1 LLFLGFGGFDM
12 ANRVRTHG
20 IYLMLSD
27 DELKVLEKK
36 YRLSGCKTLRQF
48 IMKCILGK
56 DIFVLDMTVFRE
68 LSASIGRITGSINQI
83 AKRVN
88 STAVIYKDD
97 IIDIQELLKKQGK
110 DIYSLRKKLYN
121 LGNLETIN
129 TEEI

>member
-1 LLFLGFGGFDM
+1 M

-48 IMKCILGK
+48 IMKCIIGK

-88 STAVIYKDD
+88 STAAIYKDD
-97 IIDIQELLKKQGK
+97 ILDIQELLKKQGK
-110 DIYSLRKKLYN
+110 DIYSLRKKLYD

-129 TEEI
+129 TEEA

>member
-1 LLFLGFGGFDM
+1 M

-48 IMKCILGK
+48 IMKCIIGK
-56 DIFVLDMTVFRE
+56 DIFVLDMTAFRE

-88 STAVIYKDD
+88 STAAIYKDD
-97 IIDIQELLKKQGK
+97 ILDIQELLKKQGK
-110 DIYSLRKKLYN
+110 DIYSLRKRLYD
-121 LGNLETIN
+121 LGNLESIN

>member
-1 LLFLGFGGFDM
+1 LFLGFGGFDM

-56 DIFVLDMTVFRE
+56 DIFVLDMAVFRE
-68 LSASIGRITGSINQI
+68 LSTSIGRITGSINQI

-88 STAVIYKDD
+88 STAAIYKDD

-110 DIYSLRKKLYN
+110 DIYSLRKKLYD
-121 LGNLETIN
+121 LGNLESIN

>member
-1 LLFLGFGGFDM
+1 M

-48 IMKCILGK
+48 IVKCILGK
-56 DIFVLDMTVFRE
+56 DIFVLDMTAFRE

-88 STAVIYKDD
+88 STAAIYKDD
-97 IIDIQELLKKQGK
+97 ILDIQELLKKQGK
-110 DIYSLRKKLYN
+110 DIYSLRKKLYD

-129 TEEI
+129 TEES

>member
-1 LLFLGFGGFDM
+1 M

-36 YRLSGCKTLRQF
+36 YKLSGCKTLRQF
-48 IMKCILGK
+48 IMKCIIGK
-56 DIFVLDMTVFRE
+56 DIFVLDMTAFRE

-97 IIDIQELLKKQGK
+97 ILDIQELLRKQGK
-110 DIYSLRKKLYN
+110 DIYSLRKKLYD

>member
-1 LLFLGFGGFDM
+1 M

-56 DIFVLDMTVFRE
+56 DIFVLDMTAFRE
-68 LSASIGRITGSINQI
+68 LSSNIGRITSSINQI

-97 IIDIQELLKKQGK
+97 ILDIQELLKKQGK
-110 DIYSLRKKLYN
+110 DIYSLRKKLYD

>member
-1 LLFLGFGGFDM
+1 M

-27 DELKVLEKK
+27 DELKVLGKK

-97 IIDIQELLKKQGK
+97 ILDIQELLRKQGK
-110 DIYSLRKKLYN
+110 DIYSLRKKLYD

-129 TEEI
+129 TEES

>member
-1 LLFLGFGGFDM
+1 M

-48 IMKCILGK
+48 IMKCIIGK

-68 LSASIGRITGSINQI
+68 LSASIGRTTGSINQI

-97 IIDIQELLKKQGK
+97 ILDIQELLKNQGK
-110 DIYSLRKKLYN
+110 DIYSLRKKLYD
-121 LGNLETIN
+121 LGNLETMN
-129 TEEI
+129 TEEV

>member
-1 LLFLGFGGFDM
+1 M

-48 IMKCILGK
+48 IMKCIIGK
-56 DIFVLDMTVFRE
+56 DIFVLDMTIFRE

-97 IIDIQELLKKQGK
+97 ILDIQELLKKQGK
-110 DIYSLRKKLYN
+110 DIYSLRKKLYD

>member
-1 LLFLGFGGFDM
+1 M
-12 ANRVRTHG
+12 TNRVRTHG

-68 LSASIGRITGSINQI
+68 LSASIGRITGSMNQI

-88 STAVIYKDD
+88 STAAIYKDD
-97 IIDIQELLKKQGK
+97 ILDIQKLLKKQGK
-110 DIYSLRKKLYN
+110 DIYSLRKKLYD

-129 TEEI
+129 TEEV

>member
-1 LLFLGFGGFDM
+1 M

-36 YRLSGCKTLRQF
+36 YKLSGCKTLRQF
-48 IMKCILGK
+48 IMKCIIGK
-56 DIFVLDMTVFRE
+56 DIFVLDMTAFRE
-68 LSASIGRITGSINQI
+68 LSASIGRITASINQI

-88 STAVIYKDD
+88 STTAIYKDD

-110 DIYSLRKKLYN
+110 DIYSLRKKLYD

>member
-1 LLFLGFGGFDM
+1 M

-48 IMKCILGK
+48 IVKCILGR
-56 DIFVLDMTVFRE
+56 DIFVLDMTAFRE

-88 STAVIYKDD
+88 STAAIYKDD
-97 IIDIQELLKKQGK
+97 ILDIQELLKKQGK
-110 DIYSLRKKLYN
+110 DIYSLRKKLYD

-129 TEEI
+129 TEES

>member
-1 LLFLGFGGFDM
+1 M

-48 IMKCILGK
+48 IMKCIIGK

-97 IIDIQELLKKQGK
+97 ILDIQELLKKQGK
-110 DIYSLRKKLYN
+110 DIHSLRKKLYDR
-121 LGNLETIN
+121 GNLESIT

>member
-1 LLFLGFGGFDM
+1 M

-97 IIDIQELLKKQGK
+97 ILDIQELLRKQGK
-110 DIYSLRKKLYN
+110 DIYSLRKKLYD

-129 TEEI
+129 TEES

>member
-1 LLFLGFGGFDM
+1 M

-27 DELKVLEKK
+27 DELKVLGKK

-48 IMKCILGK
+48 IMKCIIGK

-97 IIDIQELLKKQGK
+97 ILDIQELLRKQGK
-110 DIYSLRKKLYN
+110 DIYSLRKKLYD
-121 LGNLETIN
+121 LGNLEAIN
-129 TEEI
+129 TEES

>member
-1 LLFLGFGGFDM
+1 M

-48 IMKCILGK
+48 IMKCIIGK

-68 LSASIGRITGSINQI
+68 LSTSIGRITGSINQI

-88 STAVIYKDD
+88 STAMIYKDD
-97 IIDIQELLKKQGK
+97 ILDIQELLKKQGK
-110 DIYSLRKKLYN
+110 DIYSLRKRLYD

>member
-1 LLFLGFGGFDM
+1 M

-48 IMKCILGK
+48 IMKCILAK
-56 DIFVLDMTVFRE
+56 DIFILDMTAFRE
-68 LSASIGRITGSINQI
+68 LSTSIGRITGSINQI

-88 STAVIYKDD
+88 STAAIYKDD

-110 DIYSLRKKLYN
+110 DIYSLRKRLYD
-121 LGNLETIN
+121 LGNLESIN

>member
-1 LLFLGFGGFDM
+1 M

-56 DIFVLDMTVFRE
+56 DIFVLDMTAFRE

-88 STAVIYKDD
+88 STAAIYKDD
-97 IIDIQELLKKQGK
+97 IIDIQGLLKKQGK
-110 DIYSLRKKLYN
+110 DIYSLRKKLYD
-121 LGNLETIN
+121 LGNSETIN

>member
-1 LLFLGFGGFDM
+1 M

-48 IMKCILGK
+48 IMKCIIGK

-68 LSASIGRITGSINQI
+68 LSTSIGRITGSINQI

-88 STAVIYKDD
+88 STAMIYKDD
-97 IIDIQELLKKQGK
+97 ILDIQELLKKQEK
-110 DIYSLRKKLYN
+110 DIYSLRKKLYD
-121 LGNLETIN
+121 LGNLESIN

>member
-1 LLFLGFGGFDM
+1 M

-27 DELKVLEKK
+27 DELKVLDKK

-56 DIFVLDMTVFRE
+56 DIFVLDMTAFRE

-88 STAVIYKDD
+88 STATIYKDD

-110 DIYSLRKKLYN
+110 DIYSLRKKLYD

>member
-1 LLFLGFGGFDM
+1 M
-12 ANRVRTHG
+12 ANRVRTHV

-48 IMKCILGK
+48 IMKCIIGK
-56 DIFVLDMTVFRE
+56 DIFILDMTVFRE

-88 STAVIYKDD
+88 STAAIYKDD
-97 IIDIQELLKKQGK
+97 IIDIQKLLKKQGK
-110 DIYSLRKKLYN
+110 DIHSLRKKLYD

>member
-1 LLFLGFGGFDM
+1 M

-56 DIFVLDMTVFRE
+56 DIFVLDMTAFRE
-68 LSASIGRITGSINQI
+68 LSASIGRINGSINQI

-97 IIDIQELLKKQGK
+97 ILDIQELLKKQGK
-110 DIYSLRKKLYN
+110 DIYSLRKKLYD

>member
-1 LLFLGFGGFDM
+1 M

-48 IMKCILGK
+48 IVKCILGK
-56 DIFVLDMTVFRE
+56 DIFVLDMTAFRE
-68 LSASIGRITGSINQI
+68 LSASIGRINGSINQI

-97 IIDIQELLKKQGK
+97 ILDIQELLRTQGK
-110 DIYSLRKKLYN
+110 DIYSLRKKLYD

>member
-1 LLFLGFGGFDM
+1 M

-68 LSASIGRITGSINQI
+68 LSASTGRITGSINQI

-88 STAVIYKDD
+88 STAAIYKDD
-97 IIDIQELLKKQGK
+97 ILDMQELLKKQGK
-110 DIYSLRKKLYN
+110 DIYSLRKKLYD

>member
-1 LLFLGFGGFDM
+1 M

-48 IMKCILGK
+48 IMKCIIGK
-56 DIFVLDMTVFRE
+56 DIFVLDMTAFRE

-88 STAVIYKDD
+88 STTMIYKDD
-97 IIDIQELLKKQGK
+97 ILDIQELLKKQGK
-110 DIYSLRKKLYN
+110 DIYSLRKKLYD

-129 TEEI
+129 TEEA

>member
-1 LLFLGFGGFDM
+1 M

-36 YRLSGCKTLRQF
+36 YMLSGCKTLRQF
-48 IMKCILGK
+48 IMKCIIGK

-68 LSASIGRITGSINQI
+68 LSTSIGRITSSINQI

-88 STAVIYKDD
+88 STAAIYKDD

-110 DIYSLRKKLYN
+110 DIYSLRKRLYD

>member
-1 LLFLGFGGFDM
+1 M

-48 IMKCILGK
+48 IIKCILGK
-56 DIFVLDMTVFRE
+56 DIFVLDMTAFRE

-88 STAVIYKDD
+88 STAAIYKDD
-97 IIDIQELLKKQGK
+97 ILDIQELLKKQGK
-110 DIYSLRKKLYN
+110 DIYSLRKKLYD

-129 TEEI
+129 TEES

>member
-1 LLFLGFGGFDM
+1 M

-48 IMKCILGK
+48 IMRCILGK

-68 LSASIGRITGSINQI
+68 LSASISRITGSINQI

-97 IIDIQELLKKQGK
+97 ILDIQELLKKQGK
-110 DIYSLRKKLYN
+110 DIYSLRKKLYD

-129 TEEI
+129 TEEV

>member
-1 LLFLGFGGFDM
+1 M

-27 DELKVLEKK
+27 DELNVLEKK

-68 LSASIGRITGSINQI
+68 LSASIGRITSSINQI

-88 STAVIYKDD
+88 STTMIYKDD
-97 IIDIQELLKKQGK
+97 ILDIQELLKKQGK
-110 DIYSLRKKLYN
+110 DIYSLRKKLYD

>member
-1 LLFLGFGGFDM
+1 M

-88 STAVIYKDD
+88 STAVIYRDD
-97 IIDIQELLKKQGK
+97 IIAIQELLKKQGK
-110 DIYSLRKKLYN
+110 DIYSLRKKLYD

>member
-1 LLFLGFGGFDM
+1 M

-97 IIDIQELLKKQGK
+97 ILNIQELLKKQGK
-110 DIYSLRKKLYN
+110 DIYSLRKKLYD

>member
-1 LLFLGFGGFDM
+1 M

-36 YRLSGCKTLRQF
+36 YKLSGCKTLRQF
-48 IMKCILGK
+48 IMKCIIGK

-68 LSASIGRITGSINQI
+68 LSASIGRTTGSINQI

-97 IIDIQELLKKQGK
+97 ILDIQELLKKQGK
-110 DIYSLRKKLYN
+110 DIYSLRKKLYD
-121 LGNLETIN
+121 LGNLETMN
-129 TEEI
+129 TEEV

>member
-1 LLFLGFGGFDM
+1 M

-48 IMKCILGK
+48 IMKCIIGK
-56 DIFVLDMTVFRE
+56 DIFVLDMTIFRE

-97 IIDIQELLKKQGK
+97 ILDIQELLRKQGK
-110 DIYSLRKKLYN
+110 DIYSLRKKLYD

>member
-1 LLFLGFGGFDM
+1 M

-48 IMKCILGK
+48 IMKCIIGK

-68 LSASIGRITGSINQI
+68 LSSSIGRITGSINQI

-88 STAVIYKDD
+88 STASIYKDD
-97 IIDIQELLKKQGK
+97 IIDIQKLLKKQGK
-110 DIYSLRKKLYN
+110 DIYSLRKKLYD
-121 LGNLETIN
+121 LGNLEAIN

>member
-1 LLFLGFGGFDM
+1 M

-36 YRLSGCKTLRQF
+36 YKLSGCKTLRQF
-48 IMKCILGK
+48 IMKCIIGK

-68 LSASIGRITGSINQI
+68 LSSSIGRITGSINQI

-88 STAVIYKDD
+88 STAAIYKDD
-97 IIDIQELLKKQGK
+97 ILDIQELLKKQGK
-110 DIYSLRKKLYN
+110 DIYSLRKKLYD

>member
-1 LLFLGFGGFDM
+1 M

-48 IMKCILGK
+48 IMKCIIGK

-68 LSASIGRITGSINQI
+68 LSTSIGRITGSINQI

-97 IIDIQELLKKQGK
+97 IFDIQKLLKKQGK
-110 DIYSLRKKLYN
+110 DIHSLRKKLYD
-121 LGNLETIN
+121 LGNLESIN